1 MGRVIVDFKIHMN
14 SYAAPSQNCC
24 CYFESNNKTEGHNK
38 KIFYSTQTKLLSTKA
53 TILLMAKIRMIYYK
67 ESSLSSINEPGTD
80 SIILL
85 RWTRD
90 FPEHKHQV

>member
-1 MGRVIVDFKIHMN
+1 
-14 SYAAPSQNCC
+14 
-24 CYFESNNKTEGHNK
+24 
-38 KIFYSTQTKLLSTKA
+38 
-53 TILLMAKIRMIYYK
+53 MIYYK